1 MFFVAEKIAEL
12 AIMNAQSRLKTGKK
26 VVRKKIVSGPALPGK
41 LSDCISHDL
50 AQSEVFLVEGDSA
63 GGSAKQARDKEYQAI
78 LPYVLFLVTAA
89 MLVGAQHHRSAHQ
102 DLPSLQF

>member
-1 MFFVAEKIAEL
+1 VAEKIAEL

-50 AQSEVFLVEGDSA
+50 AQSRIA
-63 GGSAKQARDKEYQAI
+63 
-78 LPYVLFLVTAA
+78 VLWFALRI
-89 MLVGAQHHRSAHQ
+89 VG
-102 DLPSLQF
+102 LKF